1 LRRGGNRKKKKCG
14 EKITRHISISLS
26 DIDSTEGMNMDR
38 RAFLATAAASL
49 LDAQPA
55 PVPMIDTHIHL
66 FDQTRPQ
73 GAPYSGGVENKEP
86 SLPPRYRK
94 LAQPL
99 GIVGAI
105 AVEAS
110 PWIEDN
116 LWLLETSATDPMMVG
131 VVGNFRVERPEFHE
145 YLDRY
150 QKNKLFRGIRYGN
163 LWGYDLT
170 KQVDNPVF
178 IEGLKL
184 LEQADLSLDTANP
197 RPNLLDAVI
206 KVSDRVPGLRIIV
219 DHLPG
224 MLLQGTHA
232 DASIRELAKRNQI
245 YVKISEVMQVR
256 GQEPVLDPSFYRPTL
271 DYLFDAFGEDRV
283 IFGSD
288 WPNSVAVNH
297 LPAIVRIA
305 QDYFDKKS
313 HQVAE
318 KFFWRNSLAAYKWI
332 RRDASQP

>member
-1 LRRGGNRKKKKCG
+1 
-14 EKITRHISISLS
+14 
-26 DIDSTEGMNMDR
+26 MDR
-38 RAFLATAAASL
+38 RTFLATAAAGL
-49 LDAQPA
+49 MEAQTA
-55 PVPMIDTHIHL
+55 PVPIIDTHIHL

-73 GAPYSGGVENKEP
+73 GAPYSGGGENKEP

-99 GIVGAI
+99 GIVGAV

-116 LWLLETSATDPMMVG
+116 LWLLETMAADPMMVG
-131 VVGNFRVERPEFHE
+131 AVGDLQVEKPEFRE

-150 QKNKLFRGIRYGN
+150 HKNQLFRGIRYGN

-197 RPNLLDAVI
+197 RPDLLAAVI
-206 KVSDRVPGLRIIV
+206 KVSDRVPGLRIII

-224 MLLQGTHA
+224 MLLKGTRA
-232 DASIRELAKRNQI
+232 DASIRELAKRSQV
-245 YVKISEVMQVR
+245 YVKISEVMQMQ
-256 GQEPVLDPSFYRPTL
+256 GPAPVLDPSFYKPTL

-283 IFGSD
+283 MFGSD

-305 QDYFDKKS
+305 QDYFATRS
-313 HQVAE
+313 RQAAE
-318 KFFWRNSLAAYKWI
+318 KFFWRNSLAAYKWV
-332 RRDASQP
+332 RRDSSQP